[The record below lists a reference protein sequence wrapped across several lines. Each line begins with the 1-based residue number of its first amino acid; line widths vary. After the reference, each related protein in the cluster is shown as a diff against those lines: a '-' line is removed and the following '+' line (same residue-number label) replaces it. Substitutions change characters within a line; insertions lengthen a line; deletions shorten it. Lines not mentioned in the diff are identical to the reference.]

1 MGVGSSK
8 KNKEEINK
16 NSKSPQYIRNL
27 LDLSQKASRQ
37 YREEKEDI
45 IRYIKEEIINYLNQK
60 DLNLSKEK
68 MDNILKAEDD
78 IIIYDIL
85 NHILEIL
92 KEKLTCILSNNECLP
107 ELKTP
112 LNSILYATT
121 HLEIKELKDFR
132 EIIKQKYGTE
142 FVNKADNNEE
152 HLVNEVLVEK
162 FKKNIYSE
170 N

>member
-1 MGVGSSK
+1 
-8 KNKEEINK
+8 
-16 NSKSPQYIRNL
+16 
-27 LDLSQKASRQ
+27 
-37 YREEKEDI
+37 
-45 IRYIKEEIINYLNQK
+45 
-60 DLNLSKEK
+60 

-92 KEKLTCILSNNECLP
+92 KEKLTCILSNNECPP

-121 HLEIKELKDFR
+121 HHEIKELKDFR

-152 HLVNEVLVEK
+152 HFVNEVLVEK

-170 N
+170 QLIKTRLKQICIEKKIDYEFLDITVPEFLEQNSSQLKKSSSIFSSLNSNLVIGTLF